1 MVFASIRHLVGDPS
15 AVARHISG
23 LAACLGLSFC
33 LGLIPLQAA
42 PAIPPQAGYISELA
56 GPQALRAV
64 LSTALPADL
73 RTFGVDRD
81 DLERFYAQRDFAP
94 LFITDSGWRP
104 DTIPTLA
111 LMQAARAHGLK
122 PAN

>member
-1 MVFASIRHLVGDPS
+1 M
-15 AVARHISG
+15 
-23 LAACLGLSFC
+23 
-33 LGLIPLQAA
+33 
-42 PAIPPQAGYISELA
+42 
-56 GPQALRAV
+56 

-111 LMQAARAHGLK
+111 LMQAAGAQGLK